1 MDGGALGDVQEA
13 RRANSGIDA
22 AVDLDTGLDAEEAGL
37 KALGSEAL
45 GVHVEV
51 VDSGGELRVMPHGL
65 DMRHL
70 SEDGIEGIISIVADL
85 IAERFLIVMPT
96 TTGQSL
102 KRRII
107 IGIGATELLGT
118 HPKARD
124 NLPDTPRKRALYIP
138 NKMEMIRHERVM
150 KHLDIRL
157 IFGYIPQEIGER
169 TTEGRDI
176 NASLSG
182 VVIRD
187 DKGAEERLAGCDR
200 QRDMI

>member
-96 TTGQSL
+96 TSRL

-107 IGIGATELLGT
+107 IRICATELLGS

-124 NLPDTPRKRALYIP
+124 DLPDTPRKRALYIP

-157 IFGYIPQEIGER
+157 ILGYIP
-169 TTEGRDI
+169 
-176 NASLSG
+176 
-182 VVIRD
+182 
-187 DKGAEERLAGCDR
+187 
-200 QRDMI
+200 